1 MDSNESKAL
10 KVLSLFDGI
19 SCGRVALERVGIPIE
34 RYDAYEIDEYAI
46 KVAQKNS
53 SIIQH
58 HGDVTTADF
67 KNYFGYDLLIGGSPC
82 QSLANCNMY
91 LKDGEYGVNG
101 TGASRLFWEYVR
113 ALKTI
118 NPKYFFFENVAS
130 MRNADRDI
138 ITEQLGIEPIKINSL
153 LFSAQVRNRLYWTN
167 IPFDL
172 PTERVVNTELKDVL
186 EDKDGTPVA
195 DRFYICEGTVHYVF
209 ERNDKWVTNPDK
221 FKPNP
226 QFSRPL
232 VASGWKI
239 HRADTEAYI
248 ETEYAPV
255 GRSHFRRLTPI
266 EYERLQG
273 LPDNY
278 TLVDGYSE
286 AQSNKQRWK
295 CVGNG
300 WQVDT
305 IAHIFKGLTE

>member
-1 MDSNESKAL
+1 M

-19 SCGRVALERVGIPIE
+19 ACGCQALKNAKIPIGK
-34 RYDAYEIDEYAI
+34 YDAFEIDEYAI
-46 KVAQKNS
+46 KVAKKNHPD
-53 SIIQH
+53 IVH
-58 HGDVTTADF
+58 HGDVTTANFHDF
-67 KNYFGYDLLIGGSPC
+67 DGYDLLIGGSPC

-101 TGASRLFWEYVR
+101 IGASRLFWEYAR

-118 NPKYFFFENVAS
+118 KPKYFFFENVAS

-138 ITEQLGIEPIKINSL
+138 ITEQLGVQPIKINSL
-153 LFSAQVRNRLYWTN
+153 LFSPQVRNRYYWTN
-167 IPFDL
+167 IPFT
-172 PTERVVNTELKDVL
+172 PPSERLTNAELKDVL
-186 EDKDGTPVA
+186 EESVL
-195 DRFYICEGTVHYVF
+195 DRYYICEGTVNYVF
-209 ERNDKWVTNPDK
+209 HRNDKWVSNPEK

-248 ETEYAPV
+248 QTEYKPV
-255 GRSHFRRLTPI
+255 GRSNYRRLTPT

-278 TLVDGYSE
+278 TYIEGYSI
-286 AQSNKQRWK
+286 AQSDKNRWK

-305 IAHIFKGLTE
+305 ITYIFKELNHNESAEFI

>member
-1 MDSNESKAL
+1 M
-10 KVLSLFDGI
+10 
-19 SCGRVALERVGIPIE
+19 
-34 RYDAYEIDEYAI
+34 
-46 KVAQKNS
+46 
-53 SIIQH
+53 
-58 HGDVTTADF
+58 
-67 KNYFGYDLLIGGSPC
+67 LIGGSPC

-101 TGASRLFWEYVR
+101 TGESRLFWEYVR
-113 ALKTI
+113 AFKTI

-130 MRNADRDI
+130 MRNADKEI
-138 ITEQLGIEPIKINSL
+138 ITKQLGVDPVKVNSL
-153 LFSAQVRNRLYWTN
+153 LFSPQVRNRLYWTN
-167 IPFDL
+167 IPFNIPNQRL
-172 PTERVVNTELKDVL
+172 VNTELKDIL
-186 EDKDGTPVA
+186 EDKNGTHVD
-195 DRFYICEGTVHYVF
+195 DRFYICEGTVNYVF
-209 ERNDKWVTNPDK
+209 HRNDKWVSNPDK

-248 ETEYAPV
+248 QTEYKPV
-255 GRSHFRRLTPI
+255 GRSNFRRLTPV

-278 TLVDGYSE
+278 TFVDGYSVP
-286 AQSNKQRWK
+286 QSNKQRWK

-305 IAHIFKGLTE
+305 ITHIFKGLNQ